1 MRLIRRDQRGP
12 QVRDV
17 QARLLELGYAEA
29 GLDAESR
36 EAWFGEATEKAVRS
50 FQEARRL
57 RVDGLVGDQTWLE
70 LVEASYELG
79 DRFLYITVPAF
90 RGDDVREAQRFLNS
104 LGFSAGKEDGIFG
117 RETEAAV
124 KAFQANTGLPQDG
137 ILGAATI
144 NALLSLRH
152 AVKPTSIAEVRE
164 KLSVESVS
172 RLEEIQVLVAGPP
185 AGNAGELVNRLQGVL
200 KERGA
205 GVTEA
210 TWLAEADESRV
221 AAEANRI
228 CADLL
233 FGLCPAAAE
242 ETPRDNLVLYYFSGG
257 KSESPEGKRLALL
270 MAEELGPHAHQ
281 PIAVVGKSFR
291 ILRESRMP
299 CVVLEGEVREAQLE
313 SAAGALQAAIVRWLG
328 L

>member
-1 MRLIRRDQRGP
+1 MRLIRRGQAGA

-17 QARLLELGYAEA
+17 QKRLLELGYHEA
-29 GLDAESR
+29 GLEAELR
-36 EAWFGEATEKAVRS
+36 EGSFGEATERAVRA

-79 DRFLYITVPAF
+79 DRFLYITVPPF

-117 RETEAAV
+117 RETELAV
-124 KAFQANTGLPQDG
+124 KDFQSNMGLPQDG
-137 ILGAATI
+137 ILGASTI

-172 RLEEIQVLVAGPP
+172 RPEEIKVLVAGPP
-185 AGNAGELVNRLQGVL
+185 AGLAGTLASRLQAL
-200 KERGA
+200 LADRGA
-205 GVTEA
+205 AVQDSV
-210 TWLAEADESRV
+210 WMAEGDETRV
-221 AAEANRI
+221 AAEANRQS
-228 CADLL
+228 ADLL
-233 FGLCPAAAE
+233 FGLCPIPEAEAAG
-242 ETPRDNLVLYYFSGG
+242 DNLILYYFSGG

-270 MAEELGPHAHQ
+270 MAEQLGPHTHQ
-281 PIAVVGKSFR
+281 AIAVMGKSFR

-299 CVVLEGEVREAQLE
+299 CVVLEGEVREAELDR
-313 SAAGALQAAIVRWLG
+313 SAAALHAAIMQWLG

>member
-1 MRLIRRDQRGP
+1 MRLIRRGQTGV

-17 QARLLELGYAEA
+17 QKRLLELGYQET
-29 GLDAESR
+29 GLDAELR
-36 EAWFGEATEKAVRS
+36 EGRFGEATEKAVRA

-70 LVEASYELG
+70 LVEASYGLG
-79 DRFLYITVPAF
+79 DRFLYITIPPF

-117 RETEAAV
+117 RETEMAV
-124 KAFQANTGLPQDG
+124 KAFQSNTGLPQDG
-137 ILGAATI
+137 ILGASTI

-172 RLEEIQVLVAGPP
+172 RPEEIEVVVAGPP
-185 AGNAGELVNRLQGVL
+185 AGVAAGLSRHLQALL
-200 KERGA
+200 KDRGA
-205 GVTEA
+205 VVLDS
-210 TWLAEADESRV
+210 TWLDEGDETGV
-221 AAEANRI
+221 AAAANLQ

-233 FGLCPAAAE
+233 FGLCPIPATSSA
-242 ETPRDNLVLYYFSGG
+242 PDNLILYYFSGG

-270 MAEELGPHAHQ
+270 MAEALRPHTHRA
-281 PIAVVGKSFR
+281 IEVVGKSFR

-299 CVVLEGEVREAQLE
+299 CVVLEGEVRQPEVE
-313 SAAGALQAAIVRWLG
+313 RSAAALHAAIMQWLG

>member
-1 MRLIRRDQRGP
+1 MRLIRRGQEGV

-17 QARLLELGYAEA
+17 QKRLSDLGF
-29 GLDAESR
+29 AESGMETEAR
-36 EAWFGEATEKAVRS
+36 EGHFGDATERAVRA

-70 LVEASYELG
+70 LVEASYKLG
-79 DRFLYITVPAF
+79 DRFLYITVPPF
-90 RGDDVREAQRFLNS
+90 RGDDIREAQRFLNS

-117 RETEAAV
+117 RDTETAV
-124 KAFQANTGLPQDG
+124 KAFQSNTGLPQDG
-137 ILGAATI
+137 ILGASTI

-152 AVKPTSIAEVRE
+152 AVKPTSVAEVRE
-164 KLSVESVS
+164 KLSVENVS
-172 RLEEIQVLVAGPP
+172 RPEEIKVVVAAPPGSTGTVLS
-185 AGNAGELVNRLQGVL
+185 NRLQSLLTG
-200 KERGA
+200 RGA
-205 GVTEA
+205 FVLEA
-210 TWLAEADESRV
+210 TWLDESDESGV
-221 AAEANRI
+221 AAEANRL

-233 FGLCPAAAE
+233 FGLCPATPVEAARE
-242 ETPRDNLVLYYFSGG
+242 NLILYYFSGG

-270 MAEELGPHAHQ
+270 MAEGLGPHVHQ

-299 CVVLEGEVREAQLE
+299 CVVLEGEMREPEL
-313 SAAGALQAAIVRWLG
+313 AAAADAAHAAIMQWLG

>member
-1 MRLIRRDQRGP
+1 MRLIRRGQSGAS
-12 QVRDV
+12 VRDV
-17 QARLLELGYAEA
+17 QKKLVELGYAES
-29 GLDAESR
+29 GLEAESR
-36 EAWFGEATEKAVRS
+36 EGHFGDATERAVRA
-50 FQEARRL
+50 FQEARKL

-70 LVEASYELG
+70 LVEASYRLG
-79 DRFLYITVPAF
+79 DRFLYITVPPF

-117 RETEAAV
+117 SDTETAV
-124 KAFQANTGLPQDG
+124 KAFQTNTGLPQDG
-137 ILGAATI
+137 ILGASTI

-172 RLEEIQVLVAGPP
+172 RPEEIKMVVAAPP
-185 AGNAGELVNRLQGVL
+185 GGTGTVFSSRLQALLSG
-200 KERGA
+200 RGA
-205 GVTEA
+205 FVLEA
-210 TWLAEADESRV
+210 TWLDESDETGV
-221 AAEANRI
+221 AAEANRL

-233 FGLCPAAAE
+233 FGLCPAAPVEKA
-242 ETPRDNLVLYYFSGG
+242 PDNLILYYFSGG

-270 MAEELGPHAHQ
+270 MAKELGPYVHQ

-299 CVVLEGEVREAQLE
+299 CVVLEGEMRETEL
-313 SAAGALQAAIVRWLG
+313 AAAADAAHTAIMRWLG

>member
-1 MRLIRRDQRGP
+1 MRLILRGQVGA

-17 QARLLELGYAEA
+17 QARLHELGYQEA

-36 EAWFGEATEKAVRS
+36 EGRFGEATERAVRA

-57 RVDGLVGDQTWLE
+57 RVDGLVGDQTWSE
-70 LVEASYELG
+70 LVEASYGLG
-79 DRFLYITVPAF
+79 DRFLYITVPPF
-90 RGDDVREAQRFLNS
+90 RGDDVREAQGFLNS

-117 RETEAAV
+117 HETEMAV
-124 KAFQANTGLPQDG
+124 KAFQSNMGLPQDG
-137 ILGAATI
+137 ILGASTI

-164 KLSVESVS
+164 KLNVESVS
-172 RLEEIQVLVAGPP
+172 RPEEIKVVVAGPP
-185 AGNAGELVNRLQGVL
+185 TGVAGELLSRLQAL
-200 KERGA
+200 LQARGA
-205 GVTEA
+205 VVLDSA
-210 TWLAEADESRV
+210 WLAESDETRV
-221 AAEANRI
+221 AAEANLQ

-233 FGLCPAAAE
+233 LGLCPMAAGEIA
-242 ETPRDNLVLYYFSGG
+242 RDNLVLYYFSGG

-270 MAEELGPHAHQ
+270 MAEALGPHTHQ
-281 PIAVVGKSFR
+281 AIAVVGKSFR

-299 CVVLEGEVREAQLE
+299 CVVMEGEVRKAEVE
-313 SAAGALQAAIVRWLG
+313 RSAGSLHAAIMQWLS